1 MLRYCL
7 RFDFSHQ
14 LLYKIRHLITRM
26 CGQFG
31 VRVPEVVA
39 ELLSL
44 ASSAQVEESPSEDEG
59 QENDY
64 DLSDQ
69 VGYVASVYNSG
80 NQSRLFF
87 SSPLML
93 HRMTMMMIIMMNQDC
108 LRKIVTGLL
117 LVLLLILL
125 RMKMNLYSGN
135 DDDHD
140 QDKMD
145 EKGKAVLDK
154 IRMTTHEDYLKVRS
168 DCMCCVMML
177 YTGEC
182 HWQH

>member
-1 MLRYCL
+1 MEDLNASDEVSVGASHPVRSKYDILRHCL
-7 RFDFSHQ
+7 RFDFFHQ

-69 VGYVASVYNSG
+69 VSYVASVYNSG

-87 SSPLML
+87 TIDAIY
-93 HRMTMMMIIMMNQDC
+93 RIMMMMTIMMNQDY
-108 LRKIVTGLL
+108 LRKTVTGL
-117 LVLLLILL
+117 
-125 RMKMNLYSGN
+125 Y
-135 DDDHD
+135 
-140 QDKMD
+140 
-145 EKGKAVLDK
+145 
-154 IRMTTHEDYLKVRS
+154 
-168 DCMCCVMML
+168 
-177 YTGEC
+177 
-182 HWQH
+182 

>member
-1 MLRYCL
+1 
-7 RFDFSHQ
+7 
-14 LLYKIRHLITRM
+14 M

-69 VGYVASVYNSG
+69 VSYVASVYNSG

-87 SSPLML
+87 SPLML
-93 HRMTMMMIIMMNQDC
+93 YRMIMMMTIMMNLDC

-117 LVLLLILL
+117 LLILLLILS
-125 RMKMNLYSGN
+125 RVKMNICTVEMMTITI
-135 DDDHD
+135 
-140 QDKMD
+140 KTRWMK
-145 EKGKAVLDK
+145 KGRLCL
-154 IRMTTHEDYLKVRS
+154 TRS
-168 DCMCCVMML
+168 
-177 YTGEC
+177 E
-182 HWQH
+182 

>member
-1 MLRYCL
+1 
-7 RFDFSHQ
+7 
-14 LLYKIRHLITRM
+14 M

-69 VGYVASVYNSG
+69 VIDVASVYNSG

-87 SSPLML
+87 FT
-93 HRMTMMMIIMMNQDC
+93 HRMMMMTTMMNRDC
-108 LRKIVTGLL
+108 LRKIVIGLCIHTLL
-117 LVLLLILL
+117 LNIKVTLD
-125 RMKMNLYSGN
+125 SGN

-154 IRMTTHEDYLKVRS
+154 IRMSTHEDYLKVQII
-168 DCMCCVMML
+168 DW
-177 YTGEC
+177 YNT
-182 HWQH
+182 

>member
-1 MLRYCL
+1 
-7 RFDFSHQ
+7 
-14 LLYKIRHLITRM
+14 M

-69 VGYVASVYNSG
+69 VSCVASVYNSG

-87 SSPLML
+87 F
-93 HRMTMMMIIMMNQDC
+93 
-108 LRKIVTGLL
+108 
-117 LVLLLILL
+117 
-125 RMKMNLYSGN
+125 
-135 DDDHD
+135 
-140 QDKMD
+140 
-145 EKGKAVLDK
+145 
-154 IRMTTHEDYLKVRS
+154 TTDAL
-168 DCMCCVMML
+168 
-177 YTGEC
+177 
-182 HWQH
+182 